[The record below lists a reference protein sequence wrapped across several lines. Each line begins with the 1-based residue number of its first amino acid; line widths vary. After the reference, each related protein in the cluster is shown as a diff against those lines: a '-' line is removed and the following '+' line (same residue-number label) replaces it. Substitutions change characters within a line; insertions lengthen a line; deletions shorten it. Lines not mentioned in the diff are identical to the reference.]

1 MAKISLGICCMEE
14 KLKCN
19 VMKYFI
25 KKLKEFKELEIIE
38 FDSNTIFNLPIQE
51 WPIVDSFLS
60 FYSNGFPLEKA
71 IKYWKLRRPYLV
83 NDLELQLLLQDRQK
97 VNKILE
103 DNDIPCPKSLYV
115 LRDPITNNLIT
126 PNFNQSDDY
135 IEVNGNRIYKP
146 FIEKPFNSDDHNN
159 YIYYPKSQ
167 GGGCRKLFR
176 KVGNNSSDYFNDIN
190 TIRDKGSYTYEEFLK
205 IDDFKDV
212 KIYSTKSFSYSEL
225 RKSPSVDG
233 YVERTTMGK
242 EKRSVT
248 NLSDQEVNIS
258 SKINK
263 AFKQFVCGFDIL
275 RVNGISYVCDVN
287 GWSFVKGDHFKTF
300 YDSTSKSLFEKLF
313 NHFKNRNTIITNIS
327 TNTIHNC
334 SIGVAENELQPS
346 STNTSPEQP
355 TFDFSPSS
363 SPTNLYPSSSS
374 PLFNNLS
381 NLNILNNNNNNNS
394 NNNSIDN
401 DQNNSNSTV
410 TTPPHFDLIS
420 SSAYDKHNQ
429 DIFSHHIRV
438 YNRQNLNNNNNNN
451 NNNKNNNNSIFSTI
465 SVDDSFT
472 GSAI

>member
-25 KKLKEFKELEIIE
+25 KKLKEYNELEIVE
-38 FDSNTIFNLPIQE
+38 FDSNTIFKVPIQE

-60 FYSNGFPLEKA
+60 FYSNGFPLDKA
-71 IKYWKLRRPYLV
+71 IEYWELRRPYLV
-83 NDLELQLLLQDRQK
+83 NDLQLQLLLQDRQK

-103 DNDIPCPKSLYV
+103 ANDIPCPKSLYV

-126 PNFNQSDDY
+126 PNFNQSEDY

-176 KVGNNSSDYFNDIN
+176 KVGNNSSDYFGDIN
-190 TIRDKGSYTYEEFLK
+190 TIREKGSYTYEEFLK

-233 YVERTTMGK
+233 YVERTAMGK

-258 SKINK
+258 YKINK

-287 GWSFVKGDHFKTF
+287 GWSFVKGDHYKTF
-300 YDSTSKSLFEKLF
+300 YDSTSKLLFEKLL
-313 NHFKNRNTIITNIS
+313 NHFKNRNTIINH
-327 TNTIHNC
+327 TNTVQSC
-334 SIGVAENELQPS
+334 SIGVAENAPQPS

-355 TFDFSPSS
+355 NFDFSPSS

-374 PLFNNLS
+374 PLFN
-381 NLNILNNNNNNNS
+381 LNHNNNNNNNNNR
-394 NNNSIDN
+394 NNN
-401 DQNNSNSTV
+401 QNNLTV

-420 SSAYDKHNQ
+420 SSAYDNHQ

-438 YNRQNLNNNNNNN
+438 YNHQNPNYNNNNN
-451 NNNKNNNNSIFSTI
+451 IFSTI
-465 SVDDSFT
+465 SSLSVNDSFT
-472 GSAI
+472 GSAT